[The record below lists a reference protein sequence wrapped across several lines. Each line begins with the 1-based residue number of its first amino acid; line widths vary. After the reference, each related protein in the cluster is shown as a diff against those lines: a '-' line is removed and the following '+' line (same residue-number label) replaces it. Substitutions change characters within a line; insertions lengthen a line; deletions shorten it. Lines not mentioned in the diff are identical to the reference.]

1 MSFLQWQDCLTWIH
15 LAKLLLEQILNQIGK
30 QVNKTNFLLRET
42 VAEL

>member
-1 MSFLQWQDCLTWIH
+1 MSFLQWQDCLAWIH